1 MRRILLGILIGL
13 LAFGAGA
20 AGAKVVTVTNPMSG
34 DLNAN
39 AYSITNVA
47 ELQAA
52 NAELGQ
58 NPGNFGA
65 LLLRDGSTDTSPG
78 GLVAVI
84 AGTDDPSSGFIGPV
98 VPGSLY
104 LRHNGTSGQEWLK
117 NGSANTAW
125 ACVAGCAP

>member
-1 MRRILLGILIGL
+1 MRRVALGILIGL
-13 LAFGAGA
+13 LAFGGGA
-20 AGAKVVTVTNPMSG
+20 VAAKVVNVTNPMSA

-58 NPGNFGA
+58 NPGNFGV
-65 LLLRDGSTDTSPG
+65 LLLRDGSADTTPG

-84 AGTDDPSSGFIGPV
+84 AGTDDPSTGFIGPV

-104 LRHNGTSGQEWLK
+104 LRSTGQEWVK
-117 NGSANTAW
+117 TGTANTAW
-125 ACVAGCAP
+125 TCAVGCTS